1 MGGEIG
7 VRDDGFIMVTIIVFR
22 CACSKFSTQ
31 DTVFFLRDAA
41 SREFQYS
48 MVVRD
53 SSSSLQVDYE
63 VNSY

>member
-7 VRDDGFIMVTIIVFR
+7 VRDDGFIMVTIIMVFLR
-22 CACSKFSTQ
+22 MFCTQ
-31 DTVFFLRDAA
+31 DTLFFLRDAA

-53 SSSSLQVDYE
+53 SSSS
-63 VNSY
+63 

>member
-7 VRDDGFIMVTIIVFR
+7 VRDDGFIMVTIIMVFR

-41 SREFQYS
+41 SCKCQYS

-53 SSSSLQVDYE
+53 SISS
-63 VNSY
+63 